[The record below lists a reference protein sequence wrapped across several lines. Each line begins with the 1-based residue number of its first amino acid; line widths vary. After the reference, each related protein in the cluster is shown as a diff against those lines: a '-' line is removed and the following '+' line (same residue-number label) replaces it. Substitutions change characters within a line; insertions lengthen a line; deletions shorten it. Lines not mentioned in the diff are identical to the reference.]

1 MKILLVDDDKFFQ
14 KFYSL
19 KLKEQG
25 IEMDIASDGE
35 EGFAK
40 AGQFMPDLILLDLIM
55 PKMGGLEMAK
65 KLRENEWGKD
75 VKIIVL
81 TNVSGDMGKV
91 SESMDDEIFDYFVK
105 SDIKIEDIVAK
116 VKERLETPHRIY

>member
-55 PKMGGLEMAK
+55 PKADGFSFLQKRLLDENIKKIPVIVFSTLGQERDIDNAK
-65 KLRENEWGKD
+65 KLGAADYVDKSFFD
-75 VKIIVL
+75 FGTLMAKINNVL
-81 TNVSGDMGKV
+81 HPSG
-91 SESMDDEIFDYFVK
+91 
-105 SDIKIEDIVAK
+105 
-116 VKERLETPHRIY
+116 